1 MKYSAVD
8 EWQGRYFGEAYLE
21 IYARLMYDRKKVLR
35 EVNFIQNALHL
46 KKGSRILDLACGFG
60 KHLIFFLK
68 KGLCAFGLD
77 IMHPYL
83 RYAMGKM
90 PVTFRR
96 KPPLVIGTMTRL
108 PFQEETFEAVVSL
121 FNSFG
126 YRPMDAPDPDMAIL
140 REVARVLRT
149 GGQFLVEVPNKQPVI
164 KMVRTTPQTIQCG
177 RDFLIHEF
185 WDYDTRRTILF
196 NRTFF
201 NIRGGIT
208 EAGYCLRLFTL
219 RELTALFQ
227 NAGLGVRRIF
237 GDYDGA
243 KYDRAISPMMLVIG
257 EKPGRQRVKALSHG
271 KRQY

>member
-1 MKYSAVD
+1 MNYSTID

-21 IYARLMYDRKKVLR
+21 IYARLTYDEKRVSR
-35 EVNFIQNALHL
+35 EVDFIRNVLHL
-46 KKGSRILDLACGFG
+46 KNGSRILDLACGFG
-60 KHLIFFLK
+60 RHLVFFLK

-77 IMHPYL
+77 IMQPYL

-90 PVTFRR
+90 PLTFRR
-96 KPPLVIGTMTRL
+96 KPSLVKGTMTCL
-108 PFQEETFEAVVSL
+108 PFREKVFEAVVSL

-126 YRPMDAPDPDMAIL
+126 YRPMDAPDPDLAIL
-140 REVARVLRT
+140 KEVARVLRAS
-149 GGQFLVEVPNKQPVI
+149 GQFLLEVPNKQPVVR
-164 KMVRTTPQTIQCG
+164 MVRKTPQTIQCG
-177 RDFLIHEF
+177 RDFVIHEF
-185 WDYDTRRTILF
+185 WDFDARRKILF
-196 NRTFF
+196 NRTSF

-243 KYDRAISPMMLVIG
+243 EYVREASPMMLVIG
-257 EKPGRQRVKALSHG
+257 EKTRVE
-271 KRQY
+271 